1 MIRSDNHIHSYYS
14 TDSEAS
20 MTDIIEEARH
30 MGFESICFTD
40 HMDYNFPSV
49 TEIPDFVFDMNKYTS
64 EISLLDIENPDI
76 NIRKGVE
83 LGLKE
88 DVVKKCLELTKNYSL
103 DFVIGSTH
111 LVDNIDPY
119 DDEYWVDKTERKAIT
134 RYYETTLNNLSLGID
149 FDVYG
154 HIDYIIRYTPKMK
167 ILRSKGLNDEEYST
181 ECLMPYLDI
190 IEEILKKII
199 NLGKGIEVNTAGL
212 KYGLCHPNP
221 NEKILKLYHELG
233 GEIITI
239 GSDAHEPKH
248 IGYEF
253 DVIPDMLKACG
264 FKYYTEFKNRKPV
277 MITLD

>member
-20 MTDIIEEARH
+20 MTDIIEEARNL
-30 MGFESICFTD
+30 GFESICFTD
-40 HMDYNFPSV
+40 HMDFNFPSV
-49 TEIPDFVFDMNKYTS
+49 TELPDFVFDMEKYIS
-64 EISLLDIENPDI
+64 EISILDIENH
-76 NIRKGVE
+76 NIHIKKGVE

-88 DVVKKCLELTKNYSL
+88 DAVDKCLELTKKYPL

-119 DDEYWVDKTERKAIT
+119 DDEYWTDKTEKDAIT

-167 ILRSKGLNDEEYST
+167 MLRSKGLNDEKYTSQ
-181 ECLMPYLDI
+181 CLMPYLNI

-199 NLGKGIEVNTAGL
+199 NLGKGIEINTAGL
-212 KYGLCHPNP
+212 KYGLCHTNP
-221 NEKILKLYHELG
+221 HEKILKLYHDLG
-233 GEIITI
+233 GEIITV
-239 GSDAHEPKH
+239 GSDAHEPKYL
-248 IGYEF
+248 GYEF
-253 DVIPDMLKACG
+253 VEIPDILKACG
-264 FKYYTEFKNRKPV
+264 FKYYTEFENRRPV
-277 MITLD
+277 MIKID

>member
-103 DFVIGSTH
+103 DFVKNH
-111 LVDNIDPY
+111 LFV
-119 DDEYWVDKTERKAIT
+119 
-134 RYYETTLNNLSLGID
+134 
-149 FDVYG
+149 
-154 HIDYIIRYTPKMK
+154 K
-167 ILRSKGLNDEEYST
+167 I
-181 ECLMPYLDI
+181 
-190 IEEILKKII
+190 
-199 NLGKGIEVNTAGL
+199 
-212 KYGLCHPNP
+212 
-221 NEKILKLYHELG
+221 
-233 GEIITI
+233 
-239 GSDAHEPKH
+239 
-248 IGYEF
+248 
-253 DVIPDMLKACG
+253 
-264 FKYYTEFKNRKPV
+264 
-277 MITLD
+277 

>member
-119 DDEYWVDKTERKAIT
+119 NDEYWVDKTERKAIT

-167 ILRSKGLNDEEYST
+167 ILLSKGLNDEEYTT

-199 NLGKGIEVNTAGL
+199 SLGKGIEVNTAGL

>member
-49 TEIPDFVFDMNKYTS
+49 TEIPDFVFDMNKYTN

-167 ILRSKGLNDEEYST
+167 ILHSKGLNDEEYST

-199 NLGKGIEVNTAGL
+199 SLGKGIEVNTAGL